1 MAGMKTLFYGL
12 IVLTAAGLVVAGP
25 SKQDLVKK
33 DKDGIQGTWKLI
45 GLEADGQQA
54 PAEIVATLKLVFKE
68 DMLAFTPGEPG
79 FTNYKFK
86 LDPTTKPASITLIH
100 AHGTHQGEAE
110 MGIYL
115 LDGDHLKICV
125 GAAGKV
131 PKEFTTRAKSGQ
143 GMYSLERMK

>member
-1 MAGMKTLFYGL
+1 MKTLFFGL
-12 IVLTAAGLVVAGP
+12 IVLTAAGLVVAEP
-25 SKQDLVKK
+25 SKQELVK
-33 DKDGIQGTWKLI
+33 DMDEIQGTWKLI
-45 GLEADGQQA
+45 ALEADGHQA
-54 PAEIVATLKLVFKE
+54 PAEIVATMKLGFKE
-68 DMLAFTPGEPG
+68 DRLTFIPGEPS

-100 AHGTHQGEAE
+100 ADGTHQGEAE

-125 GAAGKV
+125 GSVDQA

-143 GMYSLERMK
+143 GIYSLERMK

>member
-1 MAGMKTLFYGL
+1 MKTLFFGL
-12 IVLTAAGLVVAGP
+12 IVLTAAGLVVAEP
-25 SKQDLVKK
+25 SKQELVK
-33 DKDGIQGTWKLI
+33 DMDEIQGTWKLI
-45 GLEADGQQA
+45 ALEADGQQA
-54 PAEIVATLKLVFKE
+54 PAEIVATMKLVFKE
-68 DMLAFTPGEPG
+68 DILTFTPGEPS

-100 AHGTHQGEAE
+100 ADGTHQGEAE

-125 GAAGKV
+125 ESADQA
-131 PKEFTTRAKSGQ
+131 PKEFTTKAKSGQ